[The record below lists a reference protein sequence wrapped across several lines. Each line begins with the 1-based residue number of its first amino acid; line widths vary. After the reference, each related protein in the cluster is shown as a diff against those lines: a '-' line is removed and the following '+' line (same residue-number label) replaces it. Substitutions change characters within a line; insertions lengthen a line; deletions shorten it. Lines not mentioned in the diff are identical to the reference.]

1 MQTTTPH
8 DLETDIQELIISL
21 LTELINTKNISVN
34 EAINAET
41 NIFGETAILDSLD
54 LVELIVSLEDEI
66 FEKFDVEII
75 VVDESSIVDEN
86 PPFETVGSLTKLI
99 YSRVS
104 NEK

>member
-1 MQTTTPH
+1 M
-8 DLETDIQELIISL
+8 
-21 LTELINTKNISVN
+21 
-34 EAINAET
+34 
-41 NIFGETAILDSLD
+41 
-54 LVELIVSLEDEI
+54 ELIVSLEDEI